1 MPNLTI
7 NGRSIEF
14 KPGETIIRAALA
26 QGIDIPYYCW
36 HPRLSIAA
44 NCRMC
49 LVEVEKAPKLLP
61 ACEVQCKDGMV
72 VQTQSPKVVEARAAV
87 MEFLLIN
94 HPIDCPICDQAGECK
109 LQDYYMKHDRS
120 GTRFTEVK
128 VPKEKTKVLGP
139 TVILDEERCINC
151 TRCVRF
157 MKEIAHNPQLGQFD
171 RGDRTVIGTF
181 PGQPLDDPYSA
192 NVADICPVGALTNLD
207 FRFKCRSWFLTHTD
221 SVCPGCARGCSI
233 TVDHYENMV
242 QRLVPRDNDY
252 VNQGWMCD
260 PGRDTYKRIHDPETQ
275 IKEPH
280 AVVDH
285 KLVPI
290 TWEKARQRMT
300 ELLGAF
306 VGETDGTLGLALSSQ
321 LTTEGVTAFVEL
333 AEQILQVDTYAI
345 LGRADWPG
353 DEFLRVP
360 DQNPNRAGAE
370 LVLEAYSI
378 FDDGADLLLKGLESG
393 RVTTL
398 IMVGTDYPNPDQRWK
413 SALDRARAV
422 VAFSSN
428 WDESARLADLVI
440 PLASYAE
447 QDGTFVNVQGRMQR
461 INRAL
466 RPINGRKSA
475 VEAAAFVADAVGAG
489 STWTLRSWVSAFNA
503 LKKHTNLLKDVK
515 ATELGPFGVLLESE
529 KDKAAAG
536 DGKEGRPDGQ
546 GVVAGT
552 GPLAGQAGIQAAQAP
567 VTPSPVP
574 QGASTPQSVQA
585 AQEPRLANVPPKP
598 AT

>member
-1 MPNLTI
+1 MPSLMI
-7 NGRSIEF
+7 NGRSIDF

-36 HPRLSIAA
+36 HPRLSVAA

-72 VQTQSPKVVEARAAV
+72 VQTQSQKVLEARAAV

-120 GTRFTEVK
+120 GTRFSEIK
-128 VPKEKTKVLGP
+128 VPKNKTVVLGP

-157 MKEIAHNPQLGQFD
+157 MQEIAHNPQLGQFD
-171 RGDRTVIGTF
+171 RGDRTVIGAF

-233 TVDHYENMV
+233 TVDHYENVV
-242 QRLVPRDNDY
+242 QRLVPRDNEF

-260 PGRDTYKRIHDPETQ
+260 PGRDTYKRIHDSETQ
-275 IKEPH
+275 IREPH
-280 AVVDH
+280 ALVEG
-285 KLVPI
+285 KLVP
-290 TWEKARQRMT
+290 TSWEQARHKMT
-300 ELLGAF
+300 ELLGPF

-333 AEQILQVDTYAI
+333 AEQVLQVDTYAI
-345 LGRADWPG
+345 LGRPDWQG
-353 DEFLRVP
+353 DNFLRVA

-378 FDDGADLLLKGLESG
+378 FDDGAELLLKGMESG

-398 IMVGTDYPNPDQRWK
+398 IMVGTDYPNPDERWRA
-413 SALDRARAV
+413 ALDKARAV
-422 VAFSSN
+422 VAFSQN

-447 QDGTFVNVQGRMQR
+447 QDGTFVNAQGRIQR
-461 INRAL
+461 IHRAL

-489 STWTLRSWVSAFNA
+489 TTWTLRSWVSAFNA
-503 LKKHTNLLKDVK
+503 LKKHTNLLRDVK
-515 ATELGPFGVLLESE
+515 ATEIGPWGVLLDSDRPKE
-529 KDKAAAG
+529 AAP
-536 DGKEGRPDGQ
+536 E
-546 GVVAGT
+546 
-552 GPLAGQAGIQAAQAP
+552 GQAAVQAAQSP
-567 VTPSPVP
+567 VTPSPQP
-574 QGASTPQSVQA
+574 QGASTPQSIQA
-585 AQEPRLANVPPKP
+585 APEPRLAQIPPKP